1 MMEADTTALGRLW
14 RFGLQAAKFGSVGL
28 IATATHVTIF
38 SIVIEIWDVDPMLS
52 NLIAFCFAF
61 GVSFFGHFH
70 WTFSESGVARRSLRS
85 AGLRFLFTAL
95 IGLALNS
102 LVVYAVEHVFRLP
115 YIYATIGM
123 IFLVPPVLFIMSK
136 YWAFISIARN

>member
-1 MMEADTTALGRLW
+1 MIEADSTALSRLW

-28 IATATHVTIF
+28 AATATHVTIF
-38 SIVIEIWDVDPMLS
+38 SVVIEIWNIDPMLS

-70 WTFSESGVARRSLRS
+70 WTFSDGGVACRNRRS
-85 AGLRFLFTAL
+85 AGIRFLFTAL

-136 YWAFISIARN
+136 YWAFISFARN